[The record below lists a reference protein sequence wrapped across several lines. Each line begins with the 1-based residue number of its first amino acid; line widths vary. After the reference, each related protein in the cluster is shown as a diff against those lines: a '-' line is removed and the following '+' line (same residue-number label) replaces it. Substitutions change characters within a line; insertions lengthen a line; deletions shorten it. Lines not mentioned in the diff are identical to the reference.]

1 VVLALAIGLGLGLAV
16 SPACGCAARTRAGTA
31 AAGAATAAPAT
42 LEEARARPA
51 RPGLFTGCYDTSFGP
66 MLLLEN
72 TDASVMGSY
81 VHNDGELLGRVEGQA
96 LVFRWREKD
105 TGVTGSGYF
114 LPTASEGGA
123 GGLGGASGVIG
134 RWGYGDSY
142 DDGGGWNGKKF
153 SSDPAGCR

>member
-1 VVLALAIGLGLGLAV
+1 MR
-16 SPACGCAARTRAGTA
+16 PPRA
-31 AAGAATAAPAT
+31 
-42 LEEARARPA
+42 
-51 RPGLFTGCYDTSFGP
+51 GLFTGCYDTSFGP

-96 LVFRWREKD
+96 LLFRWREKD

-114 LPTASEGGA
+114 LPTARDAGAGGFGGA
-123 GGLGGASGVIG
+123 GGVIG

-142 DDGGGWNGKKF
+142 DDGGGWNGTKL
-153 SSDPAGCR
+153 SSDPEGCR